1 MRCGGVE
8 CCRARARGKGGG
20 AFVVGRPGLSWAVTE
35 GYVTNDES
43 ELVLRR
49 WASGVKPAA
58 APVIADG
65 RGRTRRTRHRW
76 CGNAVAALLGAQAA
90 ARFR

>member
-1 MRCGGVE
+1 MKGVGAGR
-8 CCRARARGKGGG
+8 RAAGPSPSITASKEM
-20 AFVVGRPGLSWAVTE
+20 VLLLSWAVTE

-43 ELVLRR
+43 ELVLRW
-49 WASGVKPAA
+49 WASEEKPAA

-65 RGRTRRTRHRW
+65 RGWTRRTTHRW